1 MNWIILTHSIDKN
14 LNPYYI
20 CIDWYL
26 RNWKPFQFKK
36 TGSLS
41 RGYDGYNS
49 PGEPAAV
56 DGINCYGLPVMIL
69 IVKGEC
75 ICAEAAY

>member
-26 RNWKPFQFKK
+26 RNWKPFQFL
-36 TGSLS
+36 TEG
-41 RGYDGYNS
+41 
-49 PGEPAAV
+49 V
-56 DGINCYGLPVMIL
+56 
-69 IVKGEC
+69 
-75 ICAEAAY
+75 CAEEFGAILPWGTCG